1 MTCPK
6 TIMLGAALL
15 VVLSAQGAAWGK
27 NPVYQESQGFA
38 PGTPYAAPQAPVN
51 RSTLDAFLVRAD
63 EGAAALVL
71 RGPAAAVAVW
81 PVGVA
86 VPEEG
91 LRLLDPKGQP
101 FRPDGRTEARFQTGF
116 SSELP
121 GLVDLPPTASLL
133 KVMAVTPGRY
143 TLDWSQGRSGAKA
156 YMVAVQDGSPYE
168 MDVQLSRMVYALGE
182 RPTLTAKMWD
192 AAAGRALAGMD
203 VTASIKIHGSPVTR
217 VLLHD
222 DGLSPDDLA
231 GDGVYSASLPPA
243 VAGPALTD
251 VKVDG
256 GGLADGLSLHRVGHA
271 AYACASES
279 AAIQEAR
286 LCQMRKAKGRV
297 ATLSVPVVVHART
310 AGRYRLQGL
319 LTGRDNQGQEVEVA
333 YASTTA
339 HLSKGAAQ
347 MVLAYDGA
355 EVARAGV
362 EPPYT
367 LRDVALLDEG
377 AMTVAD
383 ERRVL
388 GTVDGFRL
396 ADLPAALPAG
406 PAPAK
411 RAVPAE

>member
-6 TIMLGAALL
+6 TIVLGAALL
-15 VVLSAQGAAWGK
+15 VILSSQGAAWAK
-27 NPVYQESQGFA
+27 SPVSQESQGFA

-51 RSTLDAFLVRAD
+51 RSTLDAFLVQAD

-91 LRLLDPKGQP
+91 LRLLDPQGQP
-101 FRPDGRTEARFQTGF
+101 FRPDGRTEARFQAGP
-116 SSELP
+116 SSDLP

-168 MDVQLSRMVYALGE
+168 MDVQISRMVYAPGD
-182 RPTLTAKMWD
+182 RPVLTARMWD
-192 AAAGRALAGMD
+192 AAAGRVLAGMN
-203 VTASIKIHGSPVTR
+203 VTASIKVHGSPVAQ
-217 VLLHD
+217 VSLHD
-222 DGLSPDDLA
+222 DGLAPDALA
-231 GDGVYSASLPPA
+231 GDGVYSAALPPA
-243 VAGPALTD
+243 VAGPSLTD

-286 LCQMRKAKGRV
+286 LCQMRRAKGRV
-297 ATLSVPVVVHART
+297 TVLSVPVVVYART
-310 AGRYRLQGL
+310 PGQYRVQGL
-319 LTGRDNQGQEVEVA
+319 LTGRDGQGQEVEVA
-333 YASTTA
+333 YASTSA
-339 HLSKGAAQ
+339 HLSKGAAELS
-347 MVLAYDGA
+347 LAYDGA

-396 ADLPAALPAG
+396 ADLPTPLPAS